1 MGSKE
6 KSLNDALRYTSMQT
20 IGLPKRYTSSDTR
33 IWIRAIVLVRKRTM
47 AEVYCIYQR
56 AGDGYMTLIRD
67 CSDEAGEIIDILSI
81 HPYIYLDEARFLPNV
96 GYSRKRYLLSVE
108 LQESDATCDLTFI
121 NDLSNSEVD
130 IALINEGI
138 RRQLLNSE
146 IDMVNNAN
154 NEGVDINGTSVEI
167 ELKRK
172 FDAEVIRMREAGY
185 TIESI
190 KKFTESHEK
199 ELSALRNGGN
209 TLNGDDSYKS
219 LVEEVR
225 EEFETKDEA
234 NSEKM
239 SFEGEFNE
247 KELDYD
253 AIHAASEKYRL
264 EQKRKAI
271 RKFNRKANGMD
282 KMLGGKTF
290 LNELGEEET
299 VETLELPEDAS
310 KKQAEILNKEERKRE
325 REIKKHAMADSAPR
339 KLGRPRGS
347 KNKNK

>member
-6 KSLNDALRYTSMQT
+6 KSLEEALRFTSMQT
-20 IGLPKRYTSSDTR
+20 IGLPKRYTSSDNR
-33 IWIRAIVLVRKRTM
+33 VWIRAIVLVRKRTM
-47 AEVYCIYQR
+47 VEVYCIYQR
-56 AGDGYMTLIRD
+56 AGDGYMSLIRD

-81 HPYIYLDEARFLPNV
+81 HPYIYLDEVRFFPNV

-108 LQESDATCDLTFI
+108 LQEVDATRDLSFI

-154 NEGVDINGTSVEI
+154 NEGVDINGTAVEI

-172 FDAEVIRMREAGY
+172 FESEVARMREAGY

-190 KKFTESHEK
+190 KKFTENHEK
-199 ELSALRNGGN
+199 ELSILRNGGN
-209 TLNGDDSYKS
+209 SLNGDKTYKS
-219 LVEEVR
+219 LVDEVR
-225 EEFETKDEA
+225 EELEAKDEA
-234 NSEKM
+234 NSDKV
-239 SFEGEFNE
+239 SIEGEFNE

-253 AIHAASEKYRL
+253 AIHAASEQYRL
-264 EQKRKAI
+264 EQKRMAI

-282 KMLGGKTF
+282 KMLGGKKF
-290 LNELGEEET
+290 LNEIGEEEI
-299 VETLELPEDAS
+299 VETIELPDDAS
-310 KKQAEILNKEERKRE
+310 EKQAEILKKEERKRE
-325 REIKKHAMADSAPR
+325 RVLKRQATLNSVPR
-339 KLGRPRGS
+339 KRGRPRGS
-347 KNKNK
+347 KNKK